1 MTADA
6 GRGSVPLRSPTQ
18 ALYRDDEDS
27 SLTSLTLLRAGAALG
42 MTAAG
47 RPTASSLISPGVQDA
62 PRPRKGPSLPVQ
74 SAVTTPSIFFQP
86 GVRTRAALERRSS

>member
-42 MTAAG
+42 MTARLG
-47 RPTASSLISPGVQDA
+47 MTAVLDGPR
-62 PRPRKGPSLPVQ
+62 RPRYRAVRSGRIPS
-74 SAVTTPSIFFQP
+74 AD
-86 GVRTRAALERRSS
+86 RAEPT